1 MPVSLRTMRYFNTVL
16 AHGSIAKA
24 AEELNIA
31 ASAVSAAIDQI
42 EAQFQLK
49 LVNRFRS
56 RGVTPTA
63 SGKVMERK
71 FARLLEDYEAV
82 LADGSELKQAFKGEL
97 RIGYYAPV
105 APAFLPDILRSL
117 LGPDQQTTLHLE
129 ECDNI
134 RAQQGLLAGEFDAI
148 LFVADGTLPQI
159 EYDVLLQA
167 PVFCLMPVDHPLSRQ
182 SSVRLKDLAKQN
194 LIVLDRPVAVDYYK
208 HLFDQSLSAPETI
221 AYANSTEMV
230 RSMVGAGHGVAVL
243 NMVPATDISYAG
255 DPLAA
260 RPIADDLPPL
270 PLSIG
275 YAKSNP
281 RRIVLELAKHCQTYF
296 QQGDSPR
303 HIVAPLDQG

>member
-16 AHGSIAKA
+16 AHGSIANA

-49 LVNRFRS
+49 LVNRIRS

-63 SGKVMERK
+63 NGKVMERK

-82 LADGSELKQAFKGEL
+82 LADGSELKQAFKGDL

-105 APAFLPDILRSL
+105 APAFLPNILRSL
-117 LGPDQQTTLHLE
+117 LGSDQQTTLHLE

-182 SSVRLKDLAKQN
+182 TSVRLKDLAKQN

-208 HLFDQSLSAPETI
+208 QLFDGSPNAPETI

-230 RSMVGAGHGVAVL
+230 RSMVGAGHGIAVL
-243 NMVPATDISYAG
+243 NMLPATDISYAG
-255 DPLAA
+255 DHLTA
-260 RPIADDLPPL
+260 RPIAEDLPAL

-275 YAKSNP
+275 YDKSNP
-281 RRIVLELAKHCQTYF
+281 RRIVLELANHCQTYF
-296 QQGDSPR
+296 RQGDPPA
-303 HIVAPLDQG
+303 HIVTIPDQQ